1 MRDGARRS
9 PSLLRSVGS
18 SGESLA
24 PAAVRRNGESC
35 VVSWLER
42 VGLNR
47 SGVTVWASAG
57 IPVSAVSATQG
68 NSARKAPAR
77 LDRPLAGPAITIK
90 ILQRIHLLG
99 RRAPNRGG
107 KRR

>member
-1 MRDGARRS
+1 MRDGARLS

-18 SGESLA
+18 SGGSLLS
-24 PAAVRRNGESC
+24 AAVRRSGESG

-47 SGVTVWASAG
+47 SGVTVWALARV
-57 IPVSAVSATQG
+57 PVRAVSARQG
-68 NSARKAPAR
+68 NSARKRATR
-77 LDRPLAGPAITIK
+77 HDRPLAGPAITIK

-99 RRAPNRGG
+99 RRASNRGG